1 MGNPIRENVCTQ
13 IPTEILLIF
22 VNIQHFRE
30 KKKTPYCTCTK
41 LINKRVTSI
50 IRLSKKLKVWK
61 LC

>member
-22 VNIQHFRE
+22 VNIQHFR

-50 IRLSKKLKVWK
+50 IRLSKKLKV
-61 LC
+61 